1 MSAHSITIFRSRLRP
16 GIREEYAAVAN
27 RMEALA
33 QTMPGFISIDT
44 YEAADGN
51 RVSIV
56 EFTSHEAAQAWRRH
70 PEHREAQ
77 ALGRAKF
84 YSEYRIQVGTLEREY
99 EFSLSDTAP
108 AHSESKSG

>member
-1 MSAHSITIFRSRLRP
+1 MSEHSITIFRSRLRP

-56 EFTSHEAAQAWRRH
+56 EFASHETAQTWRRRPNTARH
-70 PEHREAQ
+70 KRWAARSSTRSTAFRSGPWS
-77 ALGRAKF
+77 G
-84 YSEYRIQVGTLEREY
+84 STN
-99 EFSLSDTAP
+99 SL
-108 AHSESKSG
+108 

>member
-1 MSAHSITIFRSRLRP
+1 MSQHSITIFRSRLRP
-16 GIREEYAAVAN
+16 GIREEYAAVAG

-56 EFTSHEAAQAWRRH
+56 EFASHEAAQAWRKH

-77 ALGRAKF
+77 TLGRAKF
-84 YSEYRIQVGTLEREY
+84 YSEYRIQVATLAREY
-99 EFSLSDTAP
+99 EFAPSDA
-108 AHSESKSG
+108 AAARSESQSE